1 MPGGRPTKYTPELL
15 VKAHAYVD
23 NDEDGGWEFFGDLIP
38 SHAGLAV
45 TIEISRDTL
54 YDWGADPKKEEFS
67 DILAKCNI
75 TQERKLLNG
84 GLGGDFNPQ
93 ITKLALGKQGYSDK
107 IDQISDINVNV
118 SEYSDAQLDA
128 VISENS

>member
-1 MPGGRPTKYTPELL
+1 MAGGRPTKYTPELL
-15 VKAHAYVD
+15 AKAHAYVD
-23 NDEDGGWEFFGDLIP
+23 GGWVDEGDLIP

-45 TIEISRDTL
+45 TIEVTRTTL
-54 YDWGADPKKEEFS
+54 YDWESDPDKVEFS
-67 DILAKCNI
+67 NILAKCNI

-84 GLGGDFNPQ
+84 GLGGEFNPA

-107 IDQISDINVNV
+107 LDQVSDINVNV

-128 VISENS
+128 VISQNS

>member
-1 MPGGRPTKYTPELL
+1 MPAGRPTKY
-15 VKAHAYVD
+15 
-23 NDEDGGWEFFGDLIP
+23 NDEIVQKARDYVSGHYVEYGHIIP
-38 SHAGLAV
+38 SIAGMALYLDLN
-45 TIEISRDTL
+45 RDTL
-54 YDWGADPKKEEFS
+54 YDWANDSGKEFS

-75 TQERKLLNG
+75 TQEVALLNG
-84 GLGGDFNPQ
+84 GLSNDMNAA
-93 ITKLALGKQGYSDK
+93 IVKLALGKQGYSDK